1 MCFKGHKLLSSCWEN
16 KKVVLCCCAQQ
27 IDLDCYQEYWTGIW
41 VRFTRKVAQPLY
53 FLSVRRRNAKSGVP
67 QNTGCEVVGTVRCW
81 RSYCSL
87 DREQGFIRRR
97 LQPQNQLRR
106 TVLRLLK
113 QVCIQCG
120 KGVVACFSSR
130 FLKNWRFG
138 PGLVIYWFGYLVD
151 LQPQHPQILL
161 MDHFPVKLETIQVK
175 NRETWAKALHIG
187 HCSTYTHPPHGEF
200 WCKVLIIRPNKDSP
214 FC

>member
-1 MCFKGHKLLSSCWEN
+1 MPPWFSNAASEESSQQSWDLTVPSWYFTYSGWKTSKRGCRMCFKGHKLLSSCWEN

-113 QVCIQCG
+113 QVCI
-120 KGVVACFSSR
+120 
-130 FLKNWRFG
+130 
-138 PGLVIYWFGYLVD
+138 
-151 LQPQHPQILL
+151 
-161 MDHFPVKLETIQVK
+161 
-175 NRETWAKALHIG
+175 
-187 HCSTYTHPPHGEF
+187 
-200 WCKVLIIRPNKDSP
+200 
-214 FC
+214 